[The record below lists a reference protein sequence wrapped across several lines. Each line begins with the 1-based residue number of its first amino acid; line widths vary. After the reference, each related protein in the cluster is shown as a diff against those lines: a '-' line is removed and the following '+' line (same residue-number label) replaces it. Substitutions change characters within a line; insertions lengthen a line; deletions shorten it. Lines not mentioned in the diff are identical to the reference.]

1 MTYKHKQVLKLVV
14 LTDEDIMTMNF
25 EEQLNLVQEA
35 IKLGLKKNTHLPHL
49 AEARRL
55 VSVER
60 MLVSLT

>member
-35 IKLGLKKNTHLPHL
+35 IKDNRFHMEMINPGKKDGKDLD
-49 AEARRL
+49 
-55 VSVER
+55 
-60 MLVSLT
+60 